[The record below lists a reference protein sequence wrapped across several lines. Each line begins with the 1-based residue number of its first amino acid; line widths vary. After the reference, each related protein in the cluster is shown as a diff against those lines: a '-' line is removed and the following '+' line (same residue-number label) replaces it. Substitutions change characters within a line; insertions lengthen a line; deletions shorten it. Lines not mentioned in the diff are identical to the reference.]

1 MCLVF
6 SSTSQGGAVTAR
18 PAGALA
24 GGASTSLPRHRLLR
38 EPGGFEGLVKF
49 GASTEHFKPGDPSI
63 ADPPQQENWVADASV
78 TARHQARDTPHADDL
93 VATIMKPIDL
103 LTGTR
108 QALPLRSSHSG
119 KPVMTSPRARLNR
132 CGGVDVLDLRIGKG
146 EQALDVLAVPSVHQA
161 ANDLDVLLR
170 HHPRSISLSKGRLAG
185 AAEAETVAEGR
196 RRLDAVDRERPR
208 AGQGALE
215 GRPLG
220 QEEARG
226 LSWNLAQRSHKHSPR
241 AGSSVGQSSGL
252 IIRRSQVRVLP
263 GPLQGGLAGSSP
275 TPKARRLRGPAH
287 GPCIPQAARSGLR
300 GA

>member
-196 RRLDAVDRERPR
+196 RRLDAVDCERPR

-215 GRPLG
+215 VTPAGTGGGEGSIVESGSAKPQTHTPGR
-220 QEEARG
+220 
-226 LSWNLAQRSHKHSPR
+226 
-241 AGSSVGQSSGL
+241 
-252 IIRRSQVRVLP
+252 
-263 GPLQGGLAGSSP
+263 
-275 TPKARRLRGPAH
+275 
-287 GPCIPQAARSGLR
+287 
-300 GA
+300 